1 MYLQEST
8 AFITVKITDVND
20 NQPQID
26 VAYKT
31 ANGRPEIYE
40 DAAVGQK
47 IADLTVQERYFVAL
61 HVFFPFS
68 SLFAFFS
75 LSIVLSFL
83 AFLSH
88 SLYLSTYLFLL
99 ILNLRSCYLYFSG
112 IKFIFKLQMYVCLSL
127 RFKLLRIK

>member
-61 HVFFPFS
+61 HVLFPFC
-68 SLFAFFS
+68 
-75 LSIVLSFL
+75 FL
-83 AFLSH
+83 D
-88 SLYLSTYLFLL
+88 YLS
-99 ILNLRSCYLYFSG
+99 LN
-112 IKFIFKLQMYVCLSL
+112 
-127 RFKLLRIK
+127 